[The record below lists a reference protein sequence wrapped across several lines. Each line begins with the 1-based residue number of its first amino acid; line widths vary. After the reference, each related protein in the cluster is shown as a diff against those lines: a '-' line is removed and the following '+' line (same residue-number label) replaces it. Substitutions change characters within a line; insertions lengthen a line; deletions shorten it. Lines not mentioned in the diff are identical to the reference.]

1 MGTTKMRCLVVAAL
15 LAVVQAQ
22 ILPPAVTGADFNDTE
37 CGACLMTMSNLDTVL
52 DTKESADQV
61 KTFAM
66 EICAHLPKDH
76 EANCIASATTEAIRI
91 SKCMVQKAN
100 FPSYCHQVG
109 ICPSARSSKAVSQA
123 GVCSWW
129 NVKESKL
136 NGRACNY
143 IVNGMKLQMNQTA
156 MRSALL
162 GYLKSNF
169 CPQLPFAKAKCAA
182 VVSNYGSQIMNAVIA
197 SFDADIFCCDIGYSS
212 GVIVA
217 EEDYQKFNKW
227 INSVEPPWTAHT
239 SELPGL
245 GLSVPTT
252 VAGSSE
258 NPLGLAQPAPGSEM
272 DFHSR

>member
-1 MGTTKMRCLVVAAL
+1 
-15 LAVVQAQ
+15 
-22 ILPPAVTGADFNDTE
+22 
-37 CGACLMTMSNLDTVL
+37 
-52 DTKESADQV
+52 
-61 KTFAM
+61 
-66 EICAHLPKDH
+66 
-76 EANCIASATTEAIRI
+76 
-91 SKCMVQKAN
+91 
-100 FPSYCHQVG
+100 
-109 ICPSARSSKAVSQA
+109 
-123 GVCSWW
+123 
-129 NVKESKL
+129 
-136 NGRACNY
+136 
-143 IVNGMKLQMNQTA
+143 
-156 MRSALL
+156 
-162 GYLKSNF
+162 
-169 CPQLPFAKAKCAA
+169 
-182 VVSNYGSQIMNAVIA
+182 MNAVIA